1 MLPEFA
7 MLEFFFKKE
16 RQLESLIY
24 SYLENLGMTQK
35 HFVKAM
41 NICLKEGVS
50 DDFCFLMD
58 QTHRFESRA
67 DDLRDEIN
75 ELMYSRALI
84 PESREDVM
92 ALLERVDE
100 IPRSFE
106 HVLNIILTEK
116 IALPDFLVLDVQE
129 LIRISIES
137 CDLMAKQIDVMI
149 KKREG
154 IRTLMSTIDQNES
167 HCDHIERRIIVKLF
181 ESDLEPF
188 IKIQLKELV
197 IVLGEISDQVDR
209 VSKRVNIMAMK
220 RRV

>member
-1 MLPEFA
+1 MLK
-7 MLEFFFKKE
+7 FFFKKE
-16 RQLESLIY
+16 LQLEKLIY
-24 SYLENLGMTQK
+24 NYLENLGMIQK

-58 QTHRFESRA
+58 QTHKFESRA
-67 DDLRDEIN
+67 DDLRDETN

-84 PESREDVM
+84 PESREDIM

-106 HVLNIILTEK
+106 QILNMIRKQK
-116 IALPDFLVLDVQE
+116 IAFPEFLVLDIRE
-129 LIRISIES
+129 LIRVSMES

-149 KKREG
+149 KKKVGVRS
-154 IRTLMSTIDQNES
+154 LMSTIDQNES
-167 HCDHIERRIIVKLF
+167 HCDHIERRIITKLF
-181 ESDLEPF
+181 ESELEPF
-188 IKIQLKELV
+188 IKLQLKELV
-197 IVLGEISDQVDR
+197 IVLGEISDQAER
-209 VSKRVNIMAMK
+209 VSKRINIMTMK

>member
-1 MLPEFA
+1 MLN
-7 MLEFFFKKE
+7 FFFKKE
-16 RQLESLIY
+16 LQLEKLIY
-24 SYLENLGMTQK
+24 NYLENIGMIQK

-41 NICLKEGVS
+41 NICLKEGAS
-50 DDFCFLMD
+50 DDFCFLVD
-58 QTHRFESRA
+58 QTHKFESRA

-84 PESREDVM
+84 PESREDIM

-106 HVLNIILTEK
+106 QILNMIRTQQIFFPE
-116 IALPDFLVLDVQE
+116 FLVLDIQE
-129 LIRISIES
+129 LIRVSMES

-149 KKREG
+149 KKKEG

-188 IKIQLKELV
+188 LKLQLKELV

-209 VSKRVNIMAMK
+209 VSKRVNIMTMK